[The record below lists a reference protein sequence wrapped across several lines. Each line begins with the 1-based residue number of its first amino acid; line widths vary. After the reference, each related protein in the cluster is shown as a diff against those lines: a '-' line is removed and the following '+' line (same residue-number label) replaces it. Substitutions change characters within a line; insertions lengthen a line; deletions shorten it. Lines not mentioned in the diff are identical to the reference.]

1 MYCLHRKK
9 EDYRKEPGSVTPQI
23 RSATANQNQME
34 RCEEMNLWKQM
45 QPKKTMQSIRAQEQ
59 AYREE
64 KRKQREWQEQLHR
77 RLKQCEAM

>member
-1 MYCLHRKK
+1 
-9 EDYRKEPGSVTPQI
+9 
-23 RSATANQNQME
+23 
-34 RCEEMNLWKQM
+34 MNLWKQT